1 VCPPNKTITPLQP
14 LWWRACATAFAAF
27 ATFNTLGSMAIA
39 TIGHIF
45 RSRTPKV
52 LEIVAVMVLSERESL
67 AENNN
72 NN

>member
-1 VCPPNKTITPLQP
+1 
-14 LWWRACATAFAAF
+14 
-27 ATFNTLGSMAIA
+27 MAIA

-45 RSRTPKV
+45 RSRTQKN

-72 NN
+72 NIHLFKLANNTTSASFF